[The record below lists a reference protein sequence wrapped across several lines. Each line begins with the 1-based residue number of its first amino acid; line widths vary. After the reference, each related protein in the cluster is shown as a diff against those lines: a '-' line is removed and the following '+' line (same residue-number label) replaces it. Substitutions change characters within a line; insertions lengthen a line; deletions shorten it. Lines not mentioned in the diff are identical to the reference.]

1 MVLFSQPF
9 YPVLVLI
16 ESLDITIELEDE
28 RPNSELQLKIFTDVE
43 RKYAIRNSKD
53 KIIRRVSNDRM

>member
-1 MVLFSQPF
+1 MLFSQPF

-28 RPNSELQLKIFTDVE
+28 RPNSELQLKLSTDVE